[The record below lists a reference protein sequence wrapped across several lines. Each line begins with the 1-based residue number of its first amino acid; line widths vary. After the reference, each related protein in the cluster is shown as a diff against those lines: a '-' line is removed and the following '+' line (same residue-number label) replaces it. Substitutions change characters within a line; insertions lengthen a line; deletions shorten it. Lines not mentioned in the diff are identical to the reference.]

1 MGLEGFSRFPSLH
14 SLVGSDGFVPKSI
27 VPTVG
32 PLNRFGTSLVTAQS
46 WYKVRSYELVNATF
60 KSYSNPPNF
69 FIFASNVLR

>member
-14 SLVGSDGFVPKSI
+14 SLVGSDGFVQSI

-32 PLNRFGTSLVTAQS
+32 HLNRFGTSLVTAQS